1 MAGSGRGNDA
11 LYGLMA
17 CALWLPAHVGAA
29 QLLGGV
35 ELLVGDNAVAIG
47 QVHLFGD
54 QHQRAAVVPP
64 IMIPTERRFLKS
76 MPSPR
81 VSVSLERK
89 KPDAFRVRHKVPK
102 EGRIS
107 TSLFR

>member
-1 MAGSGRGNDA
+1 MGLNQVGYHVVHA
-11 LYGLMA
+11 L
-17 CALWLPAHVGAA
+17 PV
-29 QLLGGV
+29 
-35 ELLVGDNAVAIG
+35 VGDNAVAIG

-81 VSVSLERK
+81 VSVSLKRK
-89 KPDAFRVRHKVPK
+89 KPDAFRVRYKVPK

-107 TSLFR
+107 ASLFR